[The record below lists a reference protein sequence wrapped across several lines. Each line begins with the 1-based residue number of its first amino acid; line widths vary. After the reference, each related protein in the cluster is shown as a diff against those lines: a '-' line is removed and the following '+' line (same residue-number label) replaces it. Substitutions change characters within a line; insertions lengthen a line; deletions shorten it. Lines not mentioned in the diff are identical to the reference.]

1 MKVSRRNLLLCSAA
15 LVLLPALPAQVKQ
28 STIDKEMSKLRS
40 LSDADRPPATIKL
53 AQEIST
59 LPAGKDK
66 VQDADELSHLV
77 TEGDQGADALQAVA
91 DALSKA
97 LAETPIPGKGDQP
110 PMPYID
116 LARLVRYEGVTT
128 SLADPLYV
136 KATQILAANDADIA
150 KADFSLKDMHNKTVT
165 LSALRGKIVMVN
177 FWATWCPPCR
187 TEMPVL
193 NAIYARFQPQGLVV
207 LGVTDEDPF
216 KVNTFIGQNN
226 YQPTILFDPSGK
238 VHKAFHIEGI
248 PRTFIFDRDGKLLGE
263 TIDPGTAKQFLTI
276 LAKTDLHP

>member
-1 MKVSRRNLLLCSAA
+1 MNLSHRTLLLSSAA
-15 LVLLPALPAQVKQ
+15 LILLPALPAQVKQ

-53 AQEIST
+53 AQEIAT
-59 LPAGKDK
+59 LPAGKSK
-66 VQDADELSHLV
+66 VEDADELSHLV
-77 TEGDQGADALQAVA
+77 TEGDQGPDALQAAA
-91 DALSKA
+91 DTLSKA

-110 PMPYID
+110 PMPYTD
-116 LARLVRYEGVTT
+116 LARLVRYEDVTT
-128 SLADPLYV
+128 ALTDPLYV

-150 KADFSLKDMHNKTVT
+150 KADFTLKDMHNKTVT

-207 LGVTDEDPF
+207 LSITDEDPF

-226 YQPTILFDPSGK
+226 YRPTILFDPSSK
-238 VHKAFHIEGI
+238 VHKEFHIEGI

-263 TIDPGTAKQFLTI
+263 TIDQGTLKQFLAI
-276 LAKTDLHP
+276 LSKTDLHS